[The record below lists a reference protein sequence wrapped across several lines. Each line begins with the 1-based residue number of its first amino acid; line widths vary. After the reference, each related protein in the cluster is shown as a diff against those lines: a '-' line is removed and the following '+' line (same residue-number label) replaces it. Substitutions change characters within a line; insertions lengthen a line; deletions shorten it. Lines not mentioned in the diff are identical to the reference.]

1 MQLLKAFRSTKP
13 GLADLLNY
21 AAVIDDGII
30 LGKDGSLLAGWYY
43 RGNDNASSTDD
54 ERNALSA
61 RVNQALARLGDGWM
75 SHHDAIRLPAR
86 TYPAPE
92 ASFFPDPIT
101 RLIDEERRHQFQA
114 EGAHFESHYAFV
126 VTYMPPIK
134 QQSKIADLMY
144 DDEKADKDSTANRTL
159 AFFKQA
165 LAEIE
170 DSLAGCLRIQRMRG
184 HRYVD
189 EWGQEHI
196 ADELLQYLQFSI
208 TGENHPVNLPPC
220 PMYLDAILGGQE
232 FYSGITPKIGDKF
245 ILPVSIDGFP
255 LESFPGIL
263 SALDQLPMQYRWS
276 TRFIYL
282 DQNSAD
288 AELKKYQRKWKQKQ
302 RGFVDQV
309 FKTARGGV
317 NQDAVSMVSDVDDAI
332 SEASSR
338 LVAYGFFTSVIIL
351 FHEDR
356 AYLEVAAREARK
368 AIQNLGFGCRIEGI
382 NAVEAWLGSLPGH
395 SQQNLRRP
403 MMHTMHLA
411 DMLPLASIWPGNE
424 TCPCPFYPA
433 GSPPLLHAATE
444 GATPFRLNLHVGDL
458 GHTLILGPTGSGKS
472 TLLALLV
479 AQFRRYKGASVFAF
493 DKGRSLYALVHAC
506 GGDHYEI
513 AGENSTLSFAP
524 LAQIDQE
531 NERAWAEDW
540 LASLIELQGVR
551 ILPAHRNEIHRALS
565 LLADAPAEARSITD
579 FATNLQDALL
589 RDAMNPYTLSGSI
602 GKILDGTHD
611 TLSLSSFSVC
621 EIEELMNLGEK
632 NVLPVITYIFHRIE
646 RALKG
651 QPAMLMLDEA
661 WLMLG
666 HAAFRAKIREWL
678 KVLRKANCAVVL
690 ATQSL
695 SDATGS
701 GILDVLLESC
711 PTKIL
716 LPNENA
722 QQAGKGGVLGPRDYY
737 AMMGLNDRQIQ
748 ILSEATPKREYYFW
762 SSEGR
767 RLLNLNLG
775 PVALAF
781 VGASSKRDIAAMR
794 SLQAEHGDQWPFR
807 WLESRGVNFDHLQ
820 QPAA

>member
-1 MQLLKAFRSTKP
+1 MQLLSKYRSKKP

-30 LGKDGSLLAGWYY
+30 LNKDGSLTAGWYY

-75 SHHDAIRLPAR
+75 SHHDAVRLPAR
-86 TYPAPE
+86 EYPAPE

-101 RLIDEERRHQFQA
+101 RLIDEERRRQFLA
-114 EGAHFESHYAFV
+114 EGAHYESHYAFV
-126 VTYMPPIK
+126 VTYLPPLK
-134 QQSKIADLMY
+134 QQSKIADMMY
-144 DDEKADKDSTANRTL
+144 DDTKEHKDSTATRTL
-159 AFFKQA
+159 ALFKQS

-170 DSLAGCLRIQRMRG
+170 DSLTGTLRIQRMRG
-184 HRYVD
+184 RRYTD
-189 EWGQEHI
+189 EFGQEHV
-196 ADELLQYLQFSI
+196 ADDLLQYLQFAI

-220 PMYLDAILGGQE
+220 PMYLDAVLGGQE
-232 FYSGITPKIGDKF
+232 FIPGITPKIGDKF
-245 ILPVSIDGFP
+245 VLPVSIDGFP
-255 LESFPGIL
+255 LESVPGIL

-276 TRFIYL
+276 TRFLYL
-282 DQNSAD
+282 DQHSAE
-288 AELKKYQRKWKQKQ
+288 AELKKYQRKWKQKT
-302 RGFVDQV
+302 RGFIDQV

-317 NQDAVSMVSDVDDAI
+317 NQDAVSMVQDVDDAL
-332 SEASSR
+332 SEAASG
-338 LVAYGFFTSVIIL
+338 LVAFGFYTSVILL

-356 AYLEVAAREARK
+356 VFLETAARDVRK
-368 AIQNLGFGCRIEGI
+368 TIQNLGFGCRIEGV
-382 NAVEAWLGSLPGH
+382 NAVEAWLGTLPAH

-411 DMLPLASIWPGNE
+411 DMLPLSSIWPGNE
-424 TCPCPFYPA
+424 HCPCPFYPPA
-433 GSPPLLHAATE
+433 SPALLHAATE

-458 GHTLILGPTGSGKS
+458 GHTLVLGPTGSGKS
-472 TLLALLV
+472 TLLALLC
-479 AQFRRYKGASVFAF
+479 AQFRRYRDSSIFAF
-493 DKGRSLYALVHAC
+493 DKGRSLFALSQAC

-524 LAQIDQE
+524 LSRIDE
-531 NERAWAEDW
+531 DSERSWAEDW
-540 LASLIELQGVR
+540 LCSLIELQGVR
-551 ILPAHRNEIHRALS
+551 ILPAHRNEVHRALS
-565 LLADAPAEARSITD
+565 ILATAPAEARSLTE
-579 FATNLQDALL
+579 FASTLQDQLL

-602 GKILDGTHD
+602 GKILDGQTD
-611 TLSLSSFSVC
+611 NLSLSSFSVF

-651 QPAMLMLDEA
+651 QPAMLVLDEA

-666 HAAFRAKIREWL
+666 HPAFRAKIREWL
-678 KVLRKANCAVVL
+678 KVLRKANCIVVL

-695 SDATGS
+695 SDATNS

-722 QQAGKGGVLGPRDYY
+722 QQRGSGGTLGPRDFY
-737 AMMGLNDRQIQ
+737 AMIGLNDRQVQ

-767 RLLNLNLG
+767 RLINLNLG

-781 VGASSKRDIAAMR
+781 VGASSKRDIAAIR
-794 SLQAEHGDQWPFR
+794 ALKEDHGDQWPFR
-807 WLESRGVNFDHLQ
+807 WLESRGVSFDHLQ
-820 QPAA
+820 TAA